1 MLLASGAMRHT
12 LLLAWLLLLPGAAL
26 AQAPV
31 QQPPSD
37 SPGERGWNRVLNLE
51 RGAPIVV
58 KAVSGQTAHCLFA
71 GATQNMLLCDGGY
84 TKSERLDREEVAE
97 IRRWPGRGRMHRIVG
112 GAAAIGFVAGAATPN
127 ANGNTYPWVV
137 RGLGGSLLGALAGCA
152 VAIPAQFFPG
162 PLVYRRPHASTAD

>member
-1 MLLASGAMRHT
+1 
-12 LLLAWLLLLPGAAL
+12 
-26 AQAPV
+26 
-31 QQPPSD
+31 
-37 SPGERGWNRVLNLE
+37 
-51 RGAPIVV
+51 
-58 KAVSGQTAHCLFA
+58 
-71 GATQNMLLCDGGY
+71 MLLCDGGY
-84 TKSERLDREEVAE
+84 TKGERLDREEVAE